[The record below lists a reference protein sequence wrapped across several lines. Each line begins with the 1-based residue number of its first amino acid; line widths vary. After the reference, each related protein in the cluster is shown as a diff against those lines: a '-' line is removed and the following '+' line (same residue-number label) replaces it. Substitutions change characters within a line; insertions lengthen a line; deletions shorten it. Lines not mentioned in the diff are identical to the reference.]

1 MFDTLAPDPLTDNTM
16 SLNSMLHR
24 ARFLLLTLLLAPLI
38 IGPAFTARADEE
50 AERPVI
56 RWYYQNFPPIH
67 IITGEDAG
75 QGFADK
81 AISYMH
87 ARLPDYDHLKVLTS
101 ATRIHNEVRTRE
113 NACHLGLFKTPE
125 REEYATFSEPLIE
138 VLPNRVIAL
147 KSNRDIFDPYLTN
160 AEEVDLP
167 RLLASGKFLYGVDSG
182 RFYSSNINRL
192 LADKSRADGKV
203 ELVDPRL
210 GALIA
215 RGRISYGFAFAFEAA
230 YRFRQLGEGDSYFT
244 LPIAN
249 EPEFLQNYV
258 GCNKSAFGEGVVES
272 VNKIAADVRLA
283 HRRFYREWLDDDA
296 RTDFDTIMARHD
308 AHPDPRDSEAKT
320 RRGGN

>member
-1 MFDTLAPDPLTDNTM
+1 M

-24 ARFLLLTLLLAPLI
+24 ARLLLTLFLLPLY
-38 IGPAFTARADEE
+38 AFAGAAALEGDEE

-67 IITGEDAG
+67 IITGQDAG

-81 AISYMH
+81 ALSYLH
-87 ARLPDYDHLKVLTS
+87 AQLPGYDHMKVLTS
-101 ATRIHNEVRTRE
+101 ASRIHNEVRTRE

-125 REEYATFSEPLIE
+125 REEYAIFSEPLIE
-138 VLPNRVIAL
+138 VLPNRIIAL
-147 KSNRDIFDPYLTN
+147 NSQRAEFTPFLTE
-160 AEEVDLP
+160 AGEVDLP
-167 RLLASGKFLYGVDSG
+167 RLLDEGHFLYGVDSG
-182 RFYSSNINRL
+182 RYYSSNINKL
-192 LADKSRADGKV
+192 LAGKTRADGKV

-210 GALIA
+210 GALIS
-215 RGRISYGFAFAFEAA
+215 RGRVSYSFAFAFEAA

-244 LPIAN
+244 LPIAG

-283 HRRFYREWLDDDA
+283 HRRFYREWLDEGA
-296 RTDFDTIMARHD
+296 RADFDAVMARHD
-308 AHPDPRDSEAKT
+308 ARPNAPSSEAET